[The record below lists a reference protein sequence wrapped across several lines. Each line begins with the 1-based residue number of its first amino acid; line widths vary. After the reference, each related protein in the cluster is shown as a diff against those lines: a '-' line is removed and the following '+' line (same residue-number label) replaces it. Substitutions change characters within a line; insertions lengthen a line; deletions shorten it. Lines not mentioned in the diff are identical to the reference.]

1 MQKASTQK
9 YIKKKEVMKVAFIL
23 LGTMTLKQ
31 D

>member
-9 YIKKKEVMKVAFIL
+9 YIKKEVMKVDFIL
-23 LGTMTLKQ
+23 LGTITLKQ